1 VKASELHR
9 ENGDVQHT
17 YSRLPRNPR
26 PATDRDLVSTLKA
39 REVKRSRRSSAGGK
53 KREVRE
59 KDEATTGQSQPAPT
73 HTMSEQRNSSAQL
86 LESTA
91 PTADPSTSAEA
102 SAFESMDR
110 SDDSRASFQ
119 QPGMSRRQSNAFVF
133 DAAASRLGLTLD
145 APVTENETATGDS
158 DEYSFDEGRS
168 AVVSGQ
174 RRLASLR
181 H

>member
-26 PATDRDLVSTLKA
+26 SATDRDLVSTLKA

-59 KDEATTGQSQPAPT
+59 KDEATTKASRSVPAQST
-73 HTMSEQRNSSAQL
+73 SEQRNSSAQL

-133 DAAASRLGLTLD
+133 DAAAPQLGLDLD

-158 DEYSFDEGRS
+158 DGDSFDEGRS
-168 AVVSGQ
+168 AEVSG
-174 RRLASLR
+174 RLASLR

>member
-39 REVKRSRRSSAGGK
+39 REVKRSHLSIAGSK
-53 KREVRE
+53 KQDARE
-59 KDEATTGQSQPAPT
+59 KDEATTKASQPVPAQST
-73 HTMSEQRNSSAQL
+73 SEQTTSSAQL

-133 DAAASRLGLTLD
+133 DGAAPRLGLDLD
-145 APVTENETATGDS
+145 APITENETATGDS
-158 DEYSFDEGRS
+158 DEDSFDEGRS
-168 AVVSGQ
+168 AVVSAQ